1 MKGGRKM
8 HDHLEKA
15 VPVLPI
21 TLSGKEEPKEAKKE
35 LSDEEITKCFEKC
48 TNLLSKDVYEQVVNI
63 IGESVFDLQ
72 KEGILATLEES
83 ATDILKSKKE
93 KMK

>member
-1 MKGGRKM
+1 M
-8 HDHLEKA
+8 HNHLERGA
-15 VPVLPI
+15 PVSP
-21 TLSGKEEPKEAKKE
+21 TTPSGKEEPKEAKKE

-48 TNLLSKDVYEQVVNI
+48 TNLLSKDIYEQVVNI

-93 KMK
+93 KTK